1 MMRGLNQRTMAWG
14 FLFACLVSAVLMG
27 FGTVIYVLAHFI
39 SKVW

>member
-1 MMRGLNQRTMAWG
+1 
-14 FLFACLVSAVLMG
+14 LVSAVLMG